1 MKLPA
6 VLGVSAALLTLLA
19 VGAAVYAADA
29 ALKDRTSSGVQKP
42 TAALLQ
48 SHGKTPKNTGGPAV
62 LAECVKNYDEPD
74 PAKWT
79 LEQTAFALSPDW
91 RLRPGPA
98 DGFCWVEWRSG
109 AESPSILLRGN
120 LRDVAAR
127 FVVASD
133 GDLVA
138 ILFDAK

>member
-1 MKLPA
+1 MKPA
-6 VLGVSAALLTLLA
+6 AIVALSGVAFVAFLTIGSL
-19 VGAAVYAADA
+19 YAADA
-29 ALKDRTSSGVQKP
+29 ALRDRTSSGVQKP

-48 SHGKTPKNTGGPAV
+48 SHGKTPKSLGGPAV
-62 LAECVKNYDEPD
+62 LAECVRNYDEPD
-74 PAKWT
+74 AAKWT

-98 DGFCWVEWRSG
+98 DGFCWVEWRL
-109 AESPSILLRGN
+109 APDAPAILLRGN

-127 FVVASD
+127 FAVASD

-138 ILFDAK
+138 ILFDPK